1 MQNITLSE
9 SPHPLYRGERI
20 SENDSCFLCYN
31 HAFIMIRSEI
41 NGGKNKN
48 KCVQNI
54 MKYATNVEVHLYGIV
69 SAKRDLMHTLLIF
82 QYAQ

>member
-31 HAFIMIRSEI
+31 HACMIGSEI

-54 MKYATNVEVHLYGIV
+54 MKCATNVEIYLYGIV
-69 SAKRDLMHTLLIF
+69 SAKRDLMHTLQNF